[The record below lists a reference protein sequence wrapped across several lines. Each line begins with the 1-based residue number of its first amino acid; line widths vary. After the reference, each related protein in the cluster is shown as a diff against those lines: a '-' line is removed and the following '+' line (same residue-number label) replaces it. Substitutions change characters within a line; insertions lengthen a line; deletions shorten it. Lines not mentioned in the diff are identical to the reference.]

1 MGIQISA
8 VLIYGCYYSELP
20 EEVLDEVNEMLDDGR
35 LDYASPYYDSSK
47 SEWIVGFELPA
58 YGHSLSEIGSSIA
71 KLKENNRHCLWFEND
86 ERFPFM
92 TLWAVPHV
100 Y

>member
-1 MGIQISA
+1 MGIDVSA
-8 VLIYGCYYSELP
+8 KLIYGFMYSELP
-20 EEVLDEVNEMLDDGR
+20 EEVLEQVDELLDNYEVE
-35 LDYASPYYDSSK
+35 YASPYYDSSK

-58 YGHSLSEIGSSIA
+58 YGHNLSEIGNSIA

>member
-1 MGIQISA
+1 MSIDIDA
-8 VLIYGCYYSELP
+8 MLIYGVPYSEIPDDLI
-20 EEVLDEVNEMLDDGR
+20 EDVDKLLDNGE
-35 LDYASPYYDSSK
+35 LDYASPYYDSPR

-58 YGHSLSEIGSSIA
+58 YGHNLSEIGSSITE
-71 KLKENNRHCLWFEND
+71 LKENNQHCLWFEND